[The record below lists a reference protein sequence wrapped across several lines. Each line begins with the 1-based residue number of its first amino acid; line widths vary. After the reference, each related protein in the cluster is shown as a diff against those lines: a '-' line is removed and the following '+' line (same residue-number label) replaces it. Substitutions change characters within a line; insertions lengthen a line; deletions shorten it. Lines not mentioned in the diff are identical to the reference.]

1 MAVEYKL
8 IPKRNPQ
15 DPEAEPKYYATPV
28 YHKTITMEELAREVS
43 ARSTTTSEG
52 DVYSVLVDVR
62 DIIRAHIAAT
72 RSNALQSADEENVEE
87 DGSNVF
93 SRDSDLT
100 RAADQHKRLRA
111 IDDALLAIKNKT
123 YGICS
128 MCGCLIPRDRLRA
141 WPFAIRCVKC
151 KQKYEESLAAAK
163 RTQG

>member
-62 DIIRAHIAAT
+62 DIIRAHIADSDRVHIAGIGT
-72 RSNALQSADEENVEE
+72 FEIGLSSGGADTKEAFHPSDIKGGHVKYRPDTPMREFVDTVKFARYVAKDEPPKRADETEP
-87 DGSNVF
+87 
-93 SRDSDLT
+93 T
-100 RAADQHKRLRA
+100 A
-111 IDDALLAIKNKT
+111 
-123 YGICS
+123 
-128 MCGCLIPRDRLRA
+128 
-141 WPFAIRCVKC
+141 
-151 KQKYEESLAAAK
+151 
-163 RTQG
+163 

>member
-62 DIIRAHIAAT
+62 DIIRARSYVPATSAA
-72 RSNALQSADEENVEE
+72 SIPKPGNLYPMPSAAFEVEAAE
-87 DGSNVF
+87 LSGRGCRASPGAFLGAQFAETLPAARPSRTASGFFCKKVLYFDLKLPIRPPVF
-93 SRDSDLT
+93 SQL
-100 RAADQHKRLRA
+100 
-111 IDDALLAIKNKT
+111 
-123 YGICS
+123 
-128 MCGCLIPRDRLRA
+128 
-141 WPFAIRCVKC
+141 
-151 KQKYEESLAAAK
+151 
-163 RTQG
+163 